1 MHDDIPCPTES
12 DCAALADQIV
22 REATALAAQEPLLR
36 SFLRRRIGET
46 MDLAT
51 ILSRVLAAE
60 FEQPEMAYR
69 VMLHLFRTTFSQC
82 PGLTEL
88 ATADVNAVTRRDPAA
103 DSPLAVLLDHKG
115 FQALLAHR
123 IAHALWGSGRVALAR
138 RIQSISAR
146 RLAVDIHPA
155 CHIGYAVML
164 DHATGIVIGETT
176 KIGNN
181 VSIMQAVTLG
191 GTGKETGDRHPK
203 IGDGVLIG
211 AGAILL
217 GNIKVGDNARIGA
230 GSVVLEHVPPNATA
244 VGVPA
249 TSSAR
254 NSTEWCATEP
264 PAESMDHTYPR

>member
-1 MHDDIPCPTES
+1 
-12 DCAALADQIV
+12 
-22 REATALAAQEPLLR
+22 
-36 SFLRRRIGET
+36 